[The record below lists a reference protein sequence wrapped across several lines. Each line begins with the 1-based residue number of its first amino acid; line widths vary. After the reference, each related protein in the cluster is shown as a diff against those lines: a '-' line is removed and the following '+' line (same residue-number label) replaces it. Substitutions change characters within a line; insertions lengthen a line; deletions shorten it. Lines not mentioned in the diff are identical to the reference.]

1 MTSRRF
7 FAVFGAAA
15 LLLQPFAAQ
24 PGTTSYPQSVSLPLT
39 GSGITLT
46 IKAGSQSDTL
56 SIGTTSFTVTV
67 AAGESFTVSYPGPNP
82 GTLTNDGGIASCAI
96 VGSDNEATVSATGSA
111 RTVTFTPTTAL
122 CGAGSGGGS
131 GTSGPPPA
139 TSAVVTI
146 AQPNGG
152 QVLDV
157 DAEYLVIW
165 SVSGQAAAKFR
176 LLLSTDSG
184 STFPTVL
191 GETTANVTSFV
202 WKIGPTAT
210 KTARLRVQA
219 FDGAGTVLSSDDSD
233 ANFEIFAP
241 AALPADLVPAPTITE
256 DKTLPPTPE
265 TKPPCVA
272 GSLIRPVG
280 MTPVYYC
287 GADGK
292 RYVFT
297 NEKVYFSWYKDFSGV
312 VAISPAAMAAI
323 RIGGNVTYK
332 PGSRLVKIVSDP
344 RVYAV
349 SKGGVLR
356 WVPSEAV
363 AGFYFGSAWAK
374 LIDDIPDSFFFS
386 YTIGAPLTLP

>member
-1 MTSRRF
+1 MTWKRLIAASTIL
-7 FAVFGAAA
+7 AAA
-15 LLLQPFAAQ
+15 CQPFAVLA
-24 PGTTSYPQSVSLPLT
+24 GTTSYPQSVDLPLT
-39 GSGITLT
+39 GSGITLR
-46 IKAGSQSDTL
+46 IEAGSQSDTL
-56 SIGTTSFTVTV
+56 SVGTTSFTVTV
-67 AAGESFTVSYPGPNP
+67 GVNNSFTVSYPGPNP
-82 GTLTNDGGIASCAI
+82 GTLTNDRGISSCNI
-96 VGSDNEATVSATGSA
+96 VGNDNQATVSATGSA
-111 RTVTFTPTTAL
+111 VTVTFTPTTTL
-122 CGAGSGGGS
+122 CGTASGGGS

-157 DAEYLVIW
+157 GAEYLVVW
-165 SVSGQAAAKFR
+165 SVNGQAAAKFR
-176 LLLSTDSG
+176 LSLSTDSG

-191 GETTANVTSFV
+191 GETAASVTSFL
-202 WKIGPTAT
+202 WKVGSTPS
-210 KTARLRVQA
+210 KTARLQVQA
-219 FDGAGTVLSSDDSD
+219 IDSAGTVLSSDDSD
-233 ANFEIFAP
+233 VNFEIFAP
-241 AALPADLVPAPTITE
+241 PPLPADLVPAPTITE
-256 DKTLPPTPE
+256 DKTLEPIPE
-265 TKPPCVA
+265 AKPPCAA
-272 GSLIRPVG
+272 GSLIRPIG
-280 MTPVYYC
+280 MSPVYYC

-312 VAISPAAMAAI
+312 IAIPPADMAAI

-356 WVPSEAV
+356 WVPSESV
-363 AGFYFGSAWAK
+363 ASFYFGAAWAT